1 MGDGAPHVSR
11 EVLAHDGAVLT
22 TNGGRLAPTH
32 RGFERHSYEALEEGS
47 LYALSEESLSMMA
60 GGDRMVAE
68 RRAYEASLRRHR
80 RRPTPGPCMSG

>member
-1 MGDGAPHVSR
+1 MADTALYAMSDAELRRGLGGGDPERMAAER
-11 EVLAHDGAVLT
+11 TAA
-22 TNGGRLAPTH
+22 
-32 RGFERHSYEALEEGS
+32 ERHSYEALEEGS